1 MIVTRLIFLVK
12 ATALLTAVGEDPVTR
27 VEVEKVLT
35 RLARE
40 AAEAAAVEEEVVR
53 REEGK
58 VEPSPKD
65 DSSAGVVGPV
75 LLLVLCSAVLLL

>member
-40 AAEAAAVEEEVVR
+40 AAEAAAAEAQLSR
-53 REEGK
+53 GQEG
-58 VEPSPKD
+58 
-65 DSSAGVVGPV
+65 
-75 LLLVLCSAVLLL
+75 LIF